1 MKSLS
6 IVIYSFFASMMF
18 ITTACSNKEMPPR
31 IIIQPP
37 PPPPSPSN
45 QLIWVDANMNIT
57 IELPMNFAMLNG
69 IVTGPGRNGVTYNWQ
84 KVSGP
89 SSCTIENPDSL
100 VTKVSNLELG
110 VYQFKFT
117 ATNISGQARTD
128 SMTLIVQDPTS
139 SNKQLVFWNVNW
151 ECSLECSIYLGNVSQ
166 YLPAN
171 GAISVYIRRE
181 GQQNWDLVVPESNF
195 TTERYFYVSSSGQ
208 LSVVENSILDA
219 TDHPEI
225 KIVY

>member
-69 IVTGPGRNGVTYNWQ
+69 IVTDQ
-84 KVSGP
+84 
-89 SSCTIENPDSL
+89 E
-100 VTKVSNLELG
+100 E
-110 VYQFKFT
+110 
-117 ATNISGQARTD
+117 
-128 SMTLIVQDPTS
+128 
-139 SNKQLVFWNVNW
+139 
-151 ECSLECSIYLGNVSQ
+151 
-166 YLPAN
+166 
-171 GAISVYIRRE
+171 
-181 GQQNWDLVVPESNF
+181 
-195 TTERYFYVSSSGQ
+195 TE
-208 LSVVENSILDA
+208 
-219 TDHPEI
+219 
-225 KIVY
+225 